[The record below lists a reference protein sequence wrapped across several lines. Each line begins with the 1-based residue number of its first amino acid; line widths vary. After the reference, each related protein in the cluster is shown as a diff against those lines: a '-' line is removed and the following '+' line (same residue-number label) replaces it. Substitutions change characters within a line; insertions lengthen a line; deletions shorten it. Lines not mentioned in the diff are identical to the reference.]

1 MSTDTGVVDPPALA
15 RSIIEAHRYLTLATA
30 DQDGLPWA
38 SPVWFASVDLQE
50 FFWVSSPDARHSGN
64 LAVRPEVAVVIF
76 DSGQPIGTGR
86 GVYLSARAEAV
97 PEPDLDRGIATF
109 SLASQAQG
117 GRAWGRTDIQEPAR
131 LRLYR
136 ATAVASYV
144 LSDTDERIPVD
155 LA

>member
-1 MSTDTGVVDPPALA
+1 MTGVVDPPALA
-15 RSIIEAHRYLTLATA
+15 RSIIEANRYLTLATA

-38 SPVWFASVDLQE
+38 SPVWFASVDLRE
-50 FFWVSSPDARHSGN
+50 FFWVSSPEARHSRN
-64 LAVRPEVAVVIF
+64 LADRPEVAVVIF
-76 DSGQPIGTGR
+76 DSTQPIGTGR

-97 PEPDLDRGIATF
+97 PEPDIDRGIATF

-117 GRAWGRTDIQEPAR
+117 GRAWGRPDIHEPAR
-131 LRLYR
+131 LRLYH
-136 ATAVASYV
+136 ATAVATYV

>member
-15 RSIIEAHRYLTLATA
+15 RSIIEANRYLTLATA
-30 DQDGLPWA
+30 DEAGLPWA
-38 SPVWFASVDLQE
+38 SPVWFASADLQE
-50 FFWVSSPDARHSGN
+50 FFWVSSPDARHSRN
-64 LAVRPEVAVVIF
+64 LTARPEVAVVIF

-86 GVYLSARAEAV
+86 GVYLSARAEQV
-97 PEPDLDRGIATF
+97 PEPDVDRGLATF
-109 SLASQAQG
+109 TVTSLAQG
-117 GRAWGRTDIQEPAR
+117 GRAWGRSDVQEPAR
-131 LRLYR
+131 HRLYR